1 MELSQLILCLQGTR
15 GGGGIIRRPGKKPQR
30 GMWQR
35 SDEED
40 ELAEL
45 EEQLKAA
52 KLPEH
57 ALKVAQKELKV
68 CVSPLAVSVIV
79 WSILALLAVTGK

>member
-1 MELSQLILCLQGTR
+1 
-15 GGGGIIRRPGKKPQR
+15 
-30 GMWQR
+30 MWQR

-45 EEQLKAA
+45 QERLKAA

-68 CVSPLAVSVIV
+68 HTVEGNFPLH
-79 WSILALLAVTGK
+79 L